1 MSNQT
6 LGTYNMSQLDLNNGT
21 NFHNLTNLQAWVFNG
36 KDKLCTVKTS
46 KEASCSFILVRN

>member
-6 LGTYNMSQLDLNNGT
+6 LGTYNMYEVDLNNGT
-21 NFHNLTNLQAWVFNG
+21 NFRNLKNIQAWVFNG

-46 KEASCSFILVRN
+46 GEASCCFI